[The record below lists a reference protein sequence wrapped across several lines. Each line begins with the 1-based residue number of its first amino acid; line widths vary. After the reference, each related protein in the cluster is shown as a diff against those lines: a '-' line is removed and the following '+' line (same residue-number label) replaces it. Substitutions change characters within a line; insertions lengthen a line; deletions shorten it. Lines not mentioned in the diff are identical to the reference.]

1 MIINILNN
9 RVSLHRFVDG
19 LLTNF
24 YETEPFNQQF
34 GKAYDAVTVVRFLI
48 GGQIV
53 DDVSVK
59 KRNKKFS

>member
-34 GKAYDAVTVVRFLI
+34 GRAYDAVTVVRFLV
-48 GGQIV
+48 GEQIV
-53 DDVSVK
+53 EDDVPIEE
-59 KRNKKFS
+59 RN